1 MSIDQIIETLNQFVP
16 FPEDDPN
23 NETEKYL
30 YNLMEVWKKAEE
42 KEKAIASIFGLMEKY
57 PHADFGSPG
66 PLVHA
71 LESLGVKK
79 YESALQI
86 SLMRKPVALTIWMYN
101 RIINVE
107 KNPAIIKA
115 HISRLQLFAQHPFA
129 DAETKE
135 EAEGFLDFQR
145 RRLQSLR

>member
-16 FPEDDPN
+16 FPEDDPI
-23 NETEKYL
+23 NET
-30 YNLMEVWKKAEE
+30 
-42 KEKAIASIFGLMEKY
+42 EKY

-86 SLMRKPVALTIWMYN
+86 SLMRKPVPLTIWMYN

-145 RRLQSLR
+145 RRL